1 MPFSQEILKLKLSGT
16 LPGTASHLKMAPPH
30 RAEELKEAQNRIDE
44 ARKSAVM
51 ILFFRDELEVL
62 KMIVIRRSEYVG
74 VHSGQIAF
82 PGGRYEEEDGDVE
95 ITALREV
102 EEEIGIP
109 REKIELLGRLSD
121 IYVPPSNFLI
131 SVFVGYLNEKPQYK
145 IQEREVAEVIEIPF
159 RDFYQSDIVK
169 QKEFFVRSQNA
180 SSFAPYFDVT
190 NAEIWGASAM
200 VISELLDVLQLDA
213 KK

>member
-1 MPFSQEILKLKLSGT
+1 MPFSQEILKLKLAGA
-16 LPGTASHLKMAPPH
+16 LPGTESHLKMAPTH
-30 RAEELKEAQNRIDE
+30 RAEELKEAASKIE
-44 ARKSAVM
+44 AARKSAVM
-51 ILFFRDELEVL
+51 ILFFRDENQELR
-62 KMIVIRRSEYVG
+62 MIVIRRSEYVG

-82 PGGRYEEEDGDVE
+82 PGGRFEEEDGDVE

-131 SVFVGYLNEKPQYK
+131 SVFVGHLNEKPQYS
-145 IQEREVAEVIEIPF
+145 IQEREVSEVIEIPF

-180 SSFAPYFDVT
+180 SSYAPYFDVT

-200 VISELLDVLQLDA
+200 VISELLDVLQIDVHR
-213 KK
+213 